1 MCDMTAVL
9 TAKVLIT
16 LQFKNVSKQHIVHL
30 KPTNDYTSIT
40 FPQKYRE
47 GLQKIFVNE
56 CMFKP
61 RLREKKKKK
70 AVSAHTWVAI
80 PNLDKL

>member
-1 MCDMTAVL
+1 MTAVL

-70 AVSAHTWVAI
+70 KAVSAHTWVAI

>member
-40 FPQKYRE
+40 FPQKYRDV
-47 GLQKIFVNE
+47 LKKIFENN
-56 CMFKP
+56 CMFNP
-61 RLREKKKKK
+61 WPQKKKKK
-70 AVSAHTWVAI
+70 KSSFCSHMGG
-80 PNLDKL
+80 DS